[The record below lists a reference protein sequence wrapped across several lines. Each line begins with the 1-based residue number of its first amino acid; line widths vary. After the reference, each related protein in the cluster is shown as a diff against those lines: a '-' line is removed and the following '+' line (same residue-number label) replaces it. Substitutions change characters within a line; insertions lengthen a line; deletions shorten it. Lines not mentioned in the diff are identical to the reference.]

1 MYKSLY
7 VLLEAYLLPELDP
20 IRKGIH
26 CPRITDIPVLWFSY
40 ILVFTMIFVID
51 HFLS

>member
-1 MYKSLY
+1 MYKSFY

-26 CPRITDIPVLWFSY
+26 CPRISY

-51 HFLS
+51 YFLSWLWTY